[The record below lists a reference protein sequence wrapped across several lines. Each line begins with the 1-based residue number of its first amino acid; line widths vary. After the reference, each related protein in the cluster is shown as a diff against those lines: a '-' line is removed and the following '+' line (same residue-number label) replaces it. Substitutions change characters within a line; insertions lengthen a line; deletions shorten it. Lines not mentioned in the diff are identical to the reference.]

1 MNSVFKQIKAKHVSL
16 HALCAIL
23 CTHAS
28 RAGCIPAVTLWL
40 ASYHGIAAQAPAP
53 AAPSTL
59 HPSSTSHESF
69 VPGVRV
75 QTMNAMLR
83 VSAGQPRVLC
93 GK

>member
-1 MNSVFKQIKAKHVSL
+1 MHSVFKQIKAKHVSL

-59 HPSSTSHESF
+59 HPSSSHESF